1 MTIRVKRVYE
11 DPAADDGFRV
21 LVDRVW
27 PRGTRRE
34 EAHVDAWMRE
44 VAPSTQ
50 LRHWFNHDPA
60 RWSEF
65 LERYRAELAQRPG
78 QLEQLRGLEREHGT
92 LTLVYSARDTEHN
105 QARGLAQI
113 LAG

>member
-27 PRGTRRE
+27 PRGMRRE
-34 EAHVDAWMRE
+34 EAHVDAWLRE
-44 VAPSTQ
+44 VAPSTE

-65 LERYRAELAQRPG
+65 RERYRAELAGRPG
-78 QLEQLRGLEREHGT
+78 LLEELRSLEREHGT

-105 QARGLAQI
+105 QARALSEI
-113 LAG
+113 VAG